1 MKMPIQEEQSLTPNR
16 RPSFLATTR
25 LGQHAVVA
33 LWWTLH
39 AWSATALL
47 RLTLGNFQGGRF
59 GAGAFQAAEMADV
72 LQFLGVPLNPW
83 LAFGLVFLTFFA
95 IARIAG
101 SIWHSTLRALRVTDL
116 NSVAQEALRW
126 AAKRQLRV
134 GWLAL
139 ALVCN
144 GAMVIALRLSQD
156 GVLALVATVFL
167 LIVYAIPILILRPR
181 WFGMPCDDLSR
192 LPAMAALGA
201 LVLLSMLD
209 WMLAAGLDALKGK
222 LGGLL
227 SLVPTLFLI
236 WLTAS
241 VLLFVRSGRDI
252 RSHLATRMNRRFL
265 ALALLGTAQPVLFFV
280 VWLMPVLLLTVHY
293 AIFIGPS
300 VSQLAPFLPDAFTVT
315 HRLFSSFA
323 SLLSNYGWIMLI
335 PLVTVGWNLYVGRCL
350 TVFECSDRQSRALST
365 DCHTL
370 S

>member
-1 MKMPIQEEQSLTPNR
+1 MKMPIQEEQSPTPSQ
-16 RPSFLATTR
+16 RPSFLTTAR
-25 LGQHAVVA
+25 LVQHAVVA

-39 AWSATALL
+39 AWSAAAFLC
-47 RLTLGNFQGGRF
+47 LTLGNFEEGRF
-59 GAGAFQAAEMADV
+59 EVGAFQAAEMADV

-83 LAFGLVFLTFFA
+83 LALGLVFLTFFA
-95 IARIAG
+95 IARVAG
-101 SIWHSTLRALRVTDL
+101 SVWHGMLRTLRVTDL
-116 NSVAQEALRW
+116 NSVAQETLRW
-126 AAKRQLRV
+126 AARRQLRV

-139 ALVCN
+139 TLACN
-144 GAMVIALRLSQD
+144 GAMVIALRPSQ
-156 GVLALVATVFL
+156 GGGLAWAAAVFL
-167 LIVYAIPILILRPR
+167 LIVYAVPILVLRPR

-192 LPAMAALGA
+192 LPAMAALGT

-209 WMLAAGLDALKGK
+209 WMLVAGLDALMGK

-241 VLLFVRSGRDI
+241 ALLFVRSASDI

-265 ALALLGTAQPVLFFV
+265 ALALLGTAQPVIFFV

-323 SLLSNYGWIMLI
+323 GLMTNYWWIMSI
-335 PLVTVGWNLYVGRCL
+335 PLVTVVWNLYVGRCL
-350 TVFECSDRQSRALST
+350 TVFECSDRQSSALST
-365 DCHTL
+365 DRNTFP
-370 S
+370 